1 MNQKLRKEKKLGVGA
16 LVSLPPPQPETFPRP
31 HFYDWIASWE
41 AFPGAPLSAFYAY
54 ALGRR
59 PTPHFHAKE
68 PQAPNV

>member
-16 LVSLPPPQPETFPRP
+16 LVSLP
-31 HFYDWIASWE
+31 SWE